1 MSEANAV
8 TVWCPFWSGGA
19 IDPFFF
25 ENEEGANV
33 TVNGERCPEML
44 SDWFFDEIEAENV
57 DNFWIQQGCGTSH
70 TANVTINM
78 SRLSSEIV

>member
-19 IDPFFF
+19 IDPFFL

-33 TVNGERCPEML
+33 TVNGERCREML
-44 SDWFFDEIEAENV
+44 TN
-57 DNFWIQQGCGTSH
+57 
-70 TANVTINM
+70 
-78 SRLSSEIV
+78 